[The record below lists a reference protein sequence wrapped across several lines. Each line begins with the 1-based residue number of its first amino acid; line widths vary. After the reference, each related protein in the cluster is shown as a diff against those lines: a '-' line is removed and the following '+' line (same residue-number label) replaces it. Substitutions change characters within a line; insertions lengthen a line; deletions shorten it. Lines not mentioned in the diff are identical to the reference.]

1 MSTKVPASTRS
12 RDSRPLNRDRPR
24 LTARAGAL
32 VVIVT
37 LLGVLAVVP
46 ARAYLDQRAQLAALE
61 LQAQQLED
69 ENAAIGSAIAKL
81 HDPAEL
87 ERLARECLGMVKPGE
102 IAFVTPGT
110 VLRSNC

>member
-1 MSTKVPASTRS
+1 VSTQAPVTAGPRS
-12 RDSRPLNRDRPR
+12 LNRDRPR

-46 ARAYLDQRAQLAALE
+46 ARAYLDQRARIAALE
-61 LQAQQLED
+61 LQAEHLEAQ
-69 ENAAIGSAIAKL
+69 NAALSSAIAKL

-102 IAFVTPGT
+102 IALITPGT
-110 VLRSNC
+110 DLRSNC

>member
-1 MSTKVPASTRS
+1 LEHV
-12 RDSRPLNRDRPR
+12 RPR

-37 LLGVLAVVP
+37 LLGVLALVP
-46 ARAYLDQRAQLAALE
+46 ARAYLGERERVAALE
-61 LQAQQLED
+61 LQAQRLED
-69 ENAAIGSAIAKL
+69 QNATLANAIAKL

-102 IAFVTPGT
+102 IAFVPPDTAPSPG
-110 VLRSNC
+110 C

>member
-1 MSTKVPASTRS
+1 MTADARASA
-12 RDSRPLNRDRPR
+12 RPTPLARVRPR

-37 LLGVLAVVP
+37 LLGVLALVP
-46 ARAYLDQRAQLAALE
+46 ARAYLDQRARVAALE
-61 LQAQQLED
+61 LQAQRLED
-69 ENAAIGSAIAKL
+69 QNATLANAIAKL

-87 ERLARECLGMVKPGE
+87 ERLARACLGMVKPGE
-102 IAFVTPGT
+102 IAFVPPGT

>member
-1 MSTKVPASTRS
+1 MTADARVS
-12 RDSRPLNRDRPR
+12 SRPGPLERVRPR

-37 LLGVLAVVP
+37 LLGVLALVP
-46 ARAYLDQRAQLAALE
+46 ARAYLDQRARVAALE
-61 LQAQQLED
+61 LQAQRLED
-69 ENAAIGSAIAKL
+69 QNATLADAIAKL

-102 IAFVTPGT
+102 IAFVPKGT

>member
-1 MSTKVPASTRS
+1 VTADARAS
-12 RDSRPLNRDRPR
+12 SRPTPLARVRPR

-37 LLGVLAVVP
+37 LLGVLALVP
-46 ARAYLDQRAQLAALE
+46 ARAYLDQRARVAALE
-61 LQAQQLED
+61 LQAQRLED
-69 ENAAIGSAIAKL
+69 QNATLANAIAKL

-102 IAFVTPGT
+102 IAFVPPDT